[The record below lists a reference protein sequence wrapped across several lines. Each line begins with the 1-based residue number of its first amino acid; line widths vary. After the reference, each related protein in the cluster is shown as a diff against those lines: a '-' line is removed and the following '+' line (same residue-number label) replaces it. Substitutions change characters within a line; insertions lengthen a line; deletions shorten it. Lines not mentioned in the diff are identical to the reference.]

1 MGADVPIYSEAR
13 YVELYYTNHS
23 FGDLA
28 AQLDS
33 TQATFDATHSIS
45 GDLAVQLDS
54 TQASFAADHGVAGDI
69 GAVFYSEARY
79 AELYY
84 TIQTVRLDSTQATFS
99 GETYPEVA
107 GYLASTL
114 GETTAAFAA
123 THGISGDLAAQLGS
137 TQATFSGE
145 TYPEVAGDLAPTLGE
160 TTAAFTGLIAPAPPT
175 NLRQFEERIIAVIC
189 RWDHPNP
196 VNVHDTE
203 VQLLYGSEMVLAD
216 ALVGAATER
225 TFVVP
230 MASTD
235 YLLRVRA
242 GNAGGWSA
250 WAEATV
256 SSETFPLIDSR
267 LGVLG
272 ATYQEDVLHTD
283 TWDGA
288 SDQFKGVV
296 EAIQAEAGVSV
307 GGFALTETSPLQHE
321 ISCEGLGALDQSH
334 SLNVQ
339 FRLMRKNQLALDLA
353 AFDQSHTCEINF
365 ALVRYQTY
373 ALDIAAFDQSPSL
386 SVNMEIPV

>member
-1 MGADVPIYSEAR
+1 MPIYSEAR
-13 YVELYYTNHS
+13 YVELYYTTQVVVS
-23 FGDLA
+23 ATFSA
-28 AQLDS
+28 TLDS
-33 TQATFDATHSIS
+33 TTAALTATHS
-45 GDLAVQLDS
+45 V
-54 TQASFAADHGVAGDI
+54 
-69 GAVFYSEARY
+69 
-79 AELYY
+79 
-84 TIQTVRLDSTQATFS
+84 
-99 GETYPEVA
+99 
-107 GYLASTL
+107 
-114 GETTAAFAA
+114 
-123 THGISGDLAAQLGS
+123 SGDLAAQLGS
-137 TQATFSGE
+137 TQATFAADHGVVG
-145 TYPEVAGDLAPTLGE
+145 YLASTLGE

-189 RWDHPNP
+189 RWDHPDP

-242 GNAGGWSA
+242 GNPGGWSA

-256 SSETFPLIDSR
+256 STEVFPLIDSR

-307 GGFALTETSPLQHE
+307 GGFALTETSPIPRHIEHDQPPDMAVFNSQVSLSVVMRPLQHE

-339 FRLMRKNQLALDLA
+339 FRLMRKNQLTLDLA

-386 SVNMEIPV
+386 SVNMEIPA

>member
-1 MGADVPIYSEAR
+1 VSATFSATLDSTTAALTADHGVIG
-13 YVELYYTNHS
+13 EL
-23 FGDLA
+23 G

-33 TQATFDATHSIS
+33 TQATFAATHGAAGDLASVLGSTTAALTATHSIS
-45 GDLAVQLDS
+45 GDLSSALDN
-54 TQASFAADHGVAGDI
+54 TTATFAADHGVISDLSSA
-69 GAVFYSEARY
+69 
-79 AELYY
+79 
-84 TIQTVRLDSTQATFS
+84 LDNTQATFAADH
-99 GETYPEVA
+99 GVV

-114 GETTAAFAA
+114 GETTAAFA
-123 THGISGDLAAQLGS
+123 
-137 TQATFSGE
+137 
-145 TYPEVAGDLAPTLGE
+145 
-160 TTAAFTGLIAPAPPT
+160 GLIAPAPPT

-242 GNAGGWSA
+242 GNPGGWSA

-296 EAIQAEAGVSV
+296 EAIQPEAGVSV
-307 GGFALTETSPLQHE
+307 GGFALTETSPIQHE

>member
-1 MGADVPIYSEAR
+1 VSATFSATLDSTTAALTADHGVIG
-13 YVELYYTNHS
+13 EL
-23 FGDLA
+23 G

-33 TQATFDATHSIS
+33 TQATFAATHGAAGDLASVLGSTTAALTATHSIS
-45 GDLAVQLDS
+45 GDLSSALDN
-54 TQASFAADHGVAGDI
+54 TTATFAADHGVISDLSSA
-69 GAVFYSEARY
+69 
-79 AELYY
+79 
-84 TIQTVRLDSTQATFS
+84 LDSTQATFAADH
-99 GETYPEVA
+99 GVV
-107 GYLASTL
+107 GYLAS
-114 GETTAAFAA
+114 
-123 THGISGDLAAQLGS
+123 
-137 TQATFSGE
+137 
-145 TYPEVAGDLAPTLGE
+145 TLGE